1 MRPCRSVVR
10 LEVEEVKGHVPVVHC
25 YGHGGS
31 GITLGVGSV
40 LDMIE
45 NYITPLVAEMD
56 VNKNT

>member
-1 MRPCRSVVR
+1 MR
-10 LEVEEVKGHVPVVHC
+10 LEVEVTPQVPIVHC

-45 NYITPLVAEMD
+45 NYVTPLVAEI
-56 VNKNT
+56 NARNT